1 MKTKAFKAALPP
13 TLPICIGFLFVGVSY
28 GLLMDSLGFSFIYP
42 MVMSFFI
49 FAGSMEFVAANL
61 LLYSFNPIYA
71 FFLAIVVNARHIFYG
86 ISMLEKYKNCG
97 GKKLYL
103 IFGLCDESFSINC
116 TVTPPE
122 DVDKSW
128 FMFFVT
134 LLNHFYWVLGS
145 TLGGLLGYMIDF
157 NTKGIEFVMT
167 ALFAVMFMTQW
178 DESKEH
184 RPALVGVACS
194 LICLFIF
201 GSQNFIIPAMV
212 AIIAFF
218 LITNAMAKA
227 KEDRKE
233 RV

>member
-1 MKTKAFKAALPP
+1 
-13 TLPICIGFLFVGVSY
+13 
-28 GLLMDSLGFSFIYP
+28 
-42 MVMSFFI
+42 
-49 FAGSMEFVAANL
+49 
-61 LLYSFNPIYA
+61 
-71 FFLAIVVNARHIFYG
+71 
-86 ISMLEKYKNCG
+86 
-97 GKKLYL
+97 
-103 IFGLCDESFSINC
+103 
-116 TVTPPE
+116 
-122 DVDKSW
+122 
-128 FMFFVT
+128 
-134 LLNHFYWVLGS
+134 
-145 TLGGLLGYMIDF
+145 MIDF